1 MNLKMKKII
10 ISCFYILLLNNN
22 LHSQNKITKNGL
34 KTGLWKT
41 EYNREYFEFKRE
53 GHYKVISIKSLDTIS
68 KSHFYDHLY
77 VKYKNDTAW
86 LDLEERKGDSIV
98 VHDGLWK
105 HYDTTGLRL
114 EYLNKYKRGI
124 TLWLK
129 RFNSDGSLSSHT
141 HIDFKKGITYFDNYQ
156 NGDLF
161 RHRYYLPKKPNEEI
175 IEYYPNARL
184 FISNAEPRFNYN
196 FLNKAS
202 ATQNIQIAC
211 KKPLKILSVSPHS
224 SNLQVQF
231 SHDLP
236 LELKPEDTLQL
247 QLNYLPRPATTMEE
261 DTLTIK
267 TLENGKVHEY
277 LIYALTSAVHID
289 YQNVENTSRVELSQ
303 TRDQYL
309 LIDQLGTQTD
319 ACVQIEPENICFQ
332 LMAGLSPHIR
342 IDLKAFKP
350 GVYSIFIGSCN
361 KFGSFNLLITE

>member
-1 MNLKMKKII
+1 MKNI
-10 ISCFYILLLNNN
+10 ILLFLYLLLFNNN

-68 KSHFYDHLY
+68 QRYSYDHFY
-77 VKYKNDTAW
+77 VKHKNDTAW
-86 LDLEERKGDSIV
+86 LDFEERKGDSIV
-98 VHDGLWK
+98 VQDGLWK

-124 TLWLK
+124 ILWLK
-129 RFNSDGSLSSHT
+129 SFNSDGSLSSHT
-141 HIDFKKGITYFDNYQ
+141 HFDFKKGITYFDDYQ

-161 RHRYYLPKKPNEEI
+161 RHRYYLPKKPNDEI
-175 IEYYPNARL
+175 IEYYPNTRL
-184 FISNAEPRFNYN
+184 FISNAEPSFNYN

-202 ATQNIQIAC
+202 ASQNIQIAC

-224 SNLQVQF
+224 SNFQVQF

-236 LELKPEDTLQL
+236 LELEPQDTLQL
-247 QLNYLPRPATTMEE
+247 QLNYLPSPATTMEE
-261 DTLTIK
+261 DTIAIK

-289 YQNVENTSRVELSQ
+289 YQNVESTYGVELSQ
-303 TRDQYL
+303 TRDQFL

-350 GVYSIFIGSCN
+350 GVYSIFIGSCS